1 MRTVRDADGKT
12 YLLRKESSESALLYD
27 PKSGTELYR
36 PRSELELVSDESA
49 LTTAALAIPAPV
61 RRILSATHNDRSI
74 GLLVTVVDRGPIA
87 AVDLV
92 AVSDLCESDLLGL
105 LSEFRAAGLVDETH
119 VAGTRGYEA
128 TPLAVDGVNT
138 LRSIESDRGEST
150 TDRSAGTTAEE

>member
-27 PKSGTELYR
+27 PESGTELYR
-36 PRSELELVSDESA
+36 PRSELEPVSDESA
-49 LTTAALAIPAPV
+49 LATAASAIPASV

-105 LSEFRAAGLVDETH
+105 LSEFRAAGLIEETD
-119 VAGTRGYEA
+119 VAGTRGYKA
-128 TPLAVDGVNT
+128 TPLAAEGIEA
-138 LRSIESDRGEST
+138 LRSIDR
-150 TDRSAGTTAEE
+150 